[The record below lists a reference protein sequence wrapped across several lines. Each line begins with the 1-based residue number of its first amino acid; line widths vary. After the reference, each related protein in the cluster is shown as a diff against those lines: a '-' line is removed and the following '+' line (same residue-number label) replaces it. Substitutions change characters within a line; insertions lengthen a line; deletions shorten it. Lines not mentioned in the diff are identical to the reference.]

1 MDTTQPEVVEETPA
15 PDETTPREEAT
26 TSALAAVDDGSD
38 AITEPGKLMRIASMA
53 RAMLIEARE
62 APIDEAGRDHLKQIY
77 ERTLDEL
84 CEVLP
89 DALREELSSL
99 FVPIDGGVPSE
110 SELRMAQAQMVGWL
124 EGLFNGIQAAVMTQQ
139 MAAQAQLVRMRDAV
153 DERSGPGQYL

>member
-1 MDTTQPEVVEETPA
+1 MQPEILE
-15 PDETTPREEAT
+15 DEEAPEES
-26 TSALAAVDDGSD
+26 TSTALAEVSDDRHEE

-77 ERTLDEL
+77 ERTVDEL
-84 CEVLP
+84 CSVLP
-89 DALREELSSL
+89 DALREELGSM
-99 FVPIDGGVPSE
+99 FVPLDGGVPTE

-139 MAAQAQLVRMRDAV
+139 MAAQAQLLRMQDSGH
-153 DERSGPGQYL
+153 EETSGPGQYL

>member
-1 MDTTQPEVVEETPA
+1 MENTQPDIVEDDGTLEETG
-15 PDETTPREEAT
+15 TT
-26 TSALAAVDDGSD
+26 ALAEVKDDRPEE

-77 ERTLDEL
+77 DRTVDEL
-84 CEVLP
+84 CSVLP
-89 DALREELSSL
+89 DALRNELSSM
-99 FVPIDGGVPSE
+99 FVPLDGGVPTE

-139 MAAQAQLVRMRDAV
+139 MAAQAQLIRMQDSV
-153 DERSGPGQYL
+153 TEETTGPGQYL